1 MLLKEI
7 GQCVIPD
14 PRLAKAMLSQLSHF
28 FIRFV
33 SALLRKKQP
42 SVKYLNGHSGN
53 HSLSP
58 TTRHIQAAGQG
69 SYSTGDKREG
79 SPFMAL
85 SKRTAASVRP
95 ACSNALP
102 G

>member
-1 MLLKEI
+1 
-7 GQCVIPD
+7 
-14 PRLAKAMLSQLSHF
+14 MLSQLSHF
-28 FIRFV
+28 PTRFV
-33 SALLRKKQP
+33 LALLRKKQQ
-42 SVKYLNGHSGN
+42 SVKYLNGHRGN
-53 HSLSP
+53 HSFSP

-79 SPFMAL
+79 SPLMAL
-85 SKRTAASVRP
+85 SKRTALSARP